1 MSVRFPRRRR
11 RRRRLQKMTTRRGE
25 TRRKTRYR
33 RRGTREEDEGEI
45 VAGRAV
51 TEAMNDAMENIIDE
65 RHRRVVVVVRAEE
78 KSIASL

>member
-1 MSVRFPRRRR
+1 MSIRH
-11 RRRRLQKMTTRRGE
+11 LLKMTTRRGE

-51 TEAMNDAMENIIDE
+51 TEAMNDAMETIIDE
-65 RHRRVVVVVRAEE
+65 RRRRVVVVRAEE